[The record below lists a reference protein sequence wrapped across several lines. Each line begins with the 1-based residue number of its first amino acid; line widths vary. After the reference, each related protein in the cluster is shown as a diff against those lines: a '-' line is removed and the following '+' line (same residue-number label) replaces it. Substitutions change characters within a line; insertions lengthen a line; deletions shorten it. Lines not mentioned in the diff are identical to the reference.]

1 MKGAPLR
8 LALPSRRPSAGS
20 IRLVVLRSVAG
31 MVEIKGI
38 AARTAGWSTR
48 HRALAV
54 VGWLAL
60 VIVVTVLSGLV
71 GTVEDETGGNHGESA
86 RAERLIADAGFPDQP
101 GEMVLVKG
109 NGRTIDDPEFAAALS
124 RLLADLD
131 GTGVA
136 LDRSDP
142 VPSEDRTAALV
153 TFSLADDDHLDRT
166 LAAVA
171 GVQKAHPGLS
181 VAQTGEAS
189 GDRFVGEELDRILNR
204 LGLASLAVTLGIM
217 LVAFGAL
224 VAALLPVGLAITA
237 VIAAMGLVGLTSRL
251 VPTSDTTPHVMLLI
265 GLAVGVDYCLFYI
278 RREREE
284 RAKGADPHR
293 ALQIAAQTSGRSVW
307 ISGLTVMTAMA
318 GLLFTGDT
326 TFVSVGLGT
335 ILVVAIAVVGSL
347 TVLPALLSLLGDRV
361 NLGRIRR
368 RRSPQ
373 RVTVGSRVW
382 RAVLAVALRRPL
394 ISAALA
400 TVALGALAAPSLR
413 LNLQGESIDDFAGG
427 SIPAID
433 TFKEIRTV
441 FPGGAEPAQVVIA
454 APDVT
459 AAPVTEAIERFRAE
473 AVATGQLH
481 EPISVVV
488 SPDRSVAVVS
498 VGLSGSG
505 TDEASEAALRLLR
518 GTVLPAVFDDVAGV
532 SDVAVTGST
541 AGSYDFNQS
550 LNRSMPLVFVFVLGL
565 TFILVLL
572 SFRSVVIAATTIVLN
587 LLSVAAAY
595 GVLVLVFQDGHG
607 EGLLG
612 FTSTGGITDWLPL
625 MLFVILFGL
634 SMDYHVFVL
643 SRIREGYD
651 RGLRTRQAITD
662 GIAGTA
668 GAITSAAV
676 VMVAVFGLFALMPL
690 SSMKQIGLGLS
701 VAVLLDA
708 TVIRAILLPAVMA
721 LLGERNW
728 YLPRWLR
735 WLPKIEHGASA
746 APAPEAEPAD
756 RTPVPVG

>member
-1 MKGAPLR
+1 
-8 LALPSRRPSAGS
+8 
-20 IRLVVLRSVAG
+20 

-54 VGWLAL
+54 IGWLAF
-60 VIVVTVLSGLV
+60 VAAATILSGLV
-71 GTVEDETGGNHGESA
+71 GTVQDETGGMHGESA
-86 RAERLIADAGFPDQP
+86 RAERLVDGAGFPDRE
-101 GEMVLVKG
+101 GEMVLVQG
-109 NGRTIDDPEFAAALS
+109 RNGDGRAVDDPQFAATLND
-124 RLLADLD
+124 LLAALD
-131 GTGVA
+131 ATGVA
-136 LDRSDP
+136 LDRSEP
-142 VPSEDRTAALV
+142 VPSQDRTAALV
-153 TFSLADDDHLDRT
+153 TFSLADEDHLDRT

-171 GVQKAHPGLS
+171 DVQKAHPELT

-189 GDRFVGEELDRILNR
+189 GDRFVGEELDSILNR
-204 LGLASLAVTLGIM
+204 LALASLAVTLGIM

-237 VIAAMGLVGLTSRL
+237 VIAAMGLTGLASHIA
-251 VPTSDTTPHVMLLI
+251 PTTDTTPHVMLLI

-284 RAKGADPHR
+284 RARGVDPHR
-293 ALQIAAQTSGRSVW
+293 ALLIAAQTSGRSVW

-318 GLLFTGDT
+318 GLLFTGDV
-326 TFVSVGLGT
+326 TFVSVGVGT
-335 ILVVAIAVVGSL
+335 ILVVATAVLGSL

-368 RRSPQ
+368 RRDPS

-382 RAVLAVALRRPL
+382 RAVLGVTLRRPL
-394 ISAALA
+394 IAAVLA
-400 TVALGALAAPSLR
+400 TVALGALATPALR
-413 LNLQGESIDDFAGG
+413 LNLQGESPDDFTGG
-427 SIPAID
+427 SIPALD
-433 TFKEIRTV
+433 TFKAVRTA
-441 FPGGAEPAQVVIA
+441 FPGGSEPARVVVA

-459 AAPVTEAIERFRAE
+459 AVPVTQAIERFRGE

-488 SPDRSVAVVS
+488 SPDRTVAVIS
-498 VGLSGSG
+498 VGLSGNG
-505 TDEASEAALRLLR
+505 TDEASEAALELLR
-518 GTVLPAVFDDVAGV
+518 GSVLPAVFDDVPGV
-532 SDVAVTGST
+532 SDVAVTGAT
-541 AGSYDFNQS
+541 AGSYDFNEALRRS
-550 LNRSMPLVFVFVLGL
+550 LPLVFLFVLGL
-565 TFILVLL
+565 TFVLVLL
-572 SFRSVVIAATTIVLN
+572 SFRSIVIAATTIVLN

-607 EGLLG
+607 EDLLG
-612 FTSTGGITDWLPL
+612 FTASGGITDWLPL
-625 MLFVILFGL
+625 LLFVILFGL

-643 SRIREGYD
+643 SRIRESYD
-651 RGLRTRQAITD
+651 RGLPTRQAIKE

-676 VMVAVFGLFALMPL
+676 VMVVVFGLFATMPL
-690 SSMKQIGLGLS
+690 SSMKQVGVGLS

-721 LLGERNW
+721 LLGDRNW

-735 WLPKIEHGASA
+735 WLPTIEHGASA
-746 APAPEAEPAD
+746 APEPGQPAPDPAPA
-756 RTPVPVG
+756 PVAVTA

>member
-1 MKGAPLR
+1 
-8 LALPSRRPSAGS
+8 
-20 IRLVVLRSVAG
+20 

-54 VGWLAL
+54 VGWL
-60 VIVVTVLSGLV
+60 VFVVAVTGLSAAV
-71 GTVEDETGGNHGESA
+71 GTVEDETGGAHGESA
-86 RAERLIADAGFPDQP
+86 RAERLVEAAGFPDHD
-101 GEMVLVKG
+101 GEMVLVRG
-109 NGRTIDDPEFAAALS
+109 GGRTIDDPEFAAALTE
-124 RLLADLD
+124 L
-131 GTGVA
+131 TGA
-136 LDRSDP
+136 LDRTAVALELSEP
-142 VPSEDRTAALV
+142 VPSADRTAALV
-153 TFSLADDDHLDRT
+153 RFSLADDDDLDRT

-171 GVQKAHPGLS
+171 DVQRAHPSLT
-181 VAQTGEAS
+181 VAQTGAAS
-189 GDRFVGEELDRILNR
+189 GDRFVGEELDRSLNR

-237 VIAAMGLVGLTSRL
+237 VIAAMGLVGLASRFA
-251 VPTSDTTPHVMLLI
+251 PSTDTTPHVMLLI

-284 RAKGADPHR
+284 RARGADPHR
-293 ALQIAAQTSGRSVW
+293 ALLIAAQTSGRSVW

-318 GLLFTGDT
+318 GLLFTGDV

-335 ILVVAIAVVGSL
+335 ILVVATAVLGSL
-347 TVLPALLSLLGDRV
+347 TVLPALLSLLGDRID
-361 NLGRIRR
+361 LGRIRR
-368 RRSPQ
+368 RRAH
-373 RVTVGSRVW
+373 RATGGSRAW
-382 RAVLAVALRRPL
+382 RAVLGLTLRRPL

-400 TVALGALAAPSLR
+400 VLALGALAAPALR
-413 LNLQGESIDDFAGG
+413 LNPQGESIDDFAGG

-433 TFKEIRTV
+433 TLKDIRIA

-454 APDVT
+454 GPDVT
-459 AAPVTEAIERFRAE
+459 AAPVSGAIERFRAE

-498 VGLSGSG
+498 VGLSGNG
-505 TDEASEAALRLLR
+505 TDSASESALRLLR
-518 GTVLPAVFDDVAGV
+518 GSVLPAVFDEVPGV
-532 SDVAVTGST
+532 SDVAVTGDT
-541 AGSYDFNQS
+541 AGSYDFNQALRRS
-550 LNRSMPLVFVFVLGL
+550 LPMVFLFVLGL
-565 TFILVLL
+565 TFVLMLL
-572 SFRSVVIAATTIVLN
+572 SFRSIVIAATTIVLN
-587 LLSVAAAY
+587 LISVAAAY

-625 MLFVILFGL
+625 LLFVILFGL

-643 SRIREGYD
+643 SRIREAYD
-651 RGLRTRQAITD
+651 RGLSTRQAVAE

-668 GAITSAAV
+668 GSITSAAV
-676 VMVAVFGLFALMPL
+676 VMVVVFGLFATMPL
-690 SSMKQIGLGLS
+690 ASMKQVGVGLS

-735 WLPKIEHGASA
+735 WLPTIEHGAPAAVEPVRPA
-746 APAPEAEPAD
+746 APVPA
-756 RTPVPVG
+756 PVGAPMG